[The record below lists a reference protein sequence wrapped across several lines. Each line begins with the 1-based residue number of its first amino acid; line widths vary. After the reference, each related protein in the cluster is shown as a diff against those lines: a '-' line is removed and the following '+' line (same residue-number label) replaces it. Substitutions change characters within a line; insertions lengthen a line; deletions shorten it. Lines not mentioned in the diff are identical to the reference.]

1 MRRTIMILACL
12 LCSKLIFAAPNTT
25 NNLQP
30 RATFH
35 KMWVD
40 YDITEDGVRGMR
52 IHLKFS
58 VYEMKD
64 MDAYVA
70 IYFEFN
76 NEKGGLLMDKNKK
89 FYSTAGEV
97 ALYKSI
103 KPLYDPADYNDLL
116 LFMPYNELD
125 LDPGNYD
132 LSMDVKL
139 IYKQGGVLAKLTN
152 YDFEYSKPATTSSG
166 LLTPDA
172 SLEKLWVDYDVME
185 NGVKGMRIH
194 VNFRVLNMKNID
206 AYLAIYFEM
215 KDGEKLL
222 TNNKTYRSQSGQV
235 TLYKSLKPG
244 YDESVYNDMQVFMPY
259 DEFHLEK
266 GRFDLKL
273 DADVIYKN
281 GDLVK
286 HLKYHEFW
294 FKQ

>member
-1 MRRTIMILACL
+1 MKRTFMIMACL
-12 LCSKLIFAAPNTT
+12 LCSMLTFPESNAVYNF
-25 NNLQP
+25 QP

-40 YDITEDGVRGMR
+40 YDITEEGVRGMR

-103 KPLYDPADYNDLL
+103 KPAYDPADYNDLQ

-125 LDPGNYD
+125 LDAGNYD

-139 IYKQGGVLAKLTN
+139 IYKQGGILAKLTN
-152 YDFEYSKPATTSSG
+152 YDFEYSKPASSGTTSKS
-166 LLTPDA
+166 PDA

-194 VNFRVLNMKNID
+194 VNFRVFNMKNID
-206 AYLAIYFEM
+206 SYLAIYFEM

-244 YDESVYNDMQVFMPY
+244 YDESIYNDMQVFMPY
-259 DEFHLEK
+259 DEFHLGK

>member
-1 MRRTIMILACL
+1 
-12 LCSKLIFAAPNTT
+12 
-25 NNLQP
+25 
-30 RATFH
+30 
-35 KMWVD
+35 
-40 YDITEDGVRGMR
+40 
-52 IHLKFS
+52 
-58 VYEMKD
+58 
-64 MDAYVA
+64 
-70 IYFEFN
+70 
-76 NEKGGLLMDKNKK
+76 MDKNKK

-116 LFMPYNELD
+116 LFMPYDELD

-215 KDGEKLL
+215 KNGEKLL